1 MMQNQMGL
9 KLSGSHDLSYAVP
22 TKNTKH
28 IQKYFFVWG
37 LGCPI
42 FFEAEV
48 FCGRDLMRVG

>member
-48 FCGRDLMRVG
+48 FCGRNLMRVG